1 MAYPHPV
8 SPTRRFAP
16 HLGEMVAGMAVLALP
31 AGAALGAMGDPPALW
46 LVAMA
51 TSMTAPMVAWM
62 RHRGHGARATAEMAA
77 SMVIPAVA
85 PLGLLAAGIVED
97 AGVLMGL
104 QHAAM

>member
-8 SPTRRFAP
+8 FPTRRLARHF
-16 HLGEMVAGMAVLALP
+16 GEMVAVMLAGMAVLGLP

-77 SMVIPAVA
+77 SMVIPTVA
-85 PLGLLAAGIVED
+85 ALGLLAAGIVED
-97 AGVLMGL
+97 
-104 QHAAM
+104 